1 MEWRLSTGTIPAARV
16 VGCGAGGIALFAMA
30 TSTRTHPQ
38 GAPAAGPTDAPK
50 AKRASTVA
58 DRIIKDVIAGGWQIG
73 QILGSEAELLAKY
86 RVSRAVFRE
95 AVRLVEHQ
103 QVATTRRGP
112 GGGLVVT
119 EPTVDAVID
128 AVVLYLYRAEAR
140 LDEVFEA
147 RLVLEDIAA
156 GLAPARLEEQDLA
169 RLRAFAEGAQP
180 LPPAD
185 PRALHGLVAAMSR
198 NPAVELFVDVLTRV
212 AMLYS
217 SGWEDFGPVAH
228 AETTHAHAR
237 IAQAVMSGD
246 ASTAQH
252 RMRRHL
258 EAEADYL
265 RGRSSTRQLLPGSAV
280 VLSQSGKGKRA
291 EAVARRI
298 TQQLMDDGLQ
308 PGQLVGT
315 EPELIAREGVSRAV
329 FREAV
334 RLLEHHQI
342 ARMRRGP
349 GGGLFVFVPSAAAV
363 SDVAAIYLARRG
375 MRLSD
380 LAEVRT
386 GVEVAIAGL
395 AAVRVDA
402 DGAVAIKDALNREAK
417 TPLGADDRPGIVH
430 GLHAAVAAAAGN
442 RVLELIAL
450 VLIRLSLI
458 YQIER
463 LAKGAR
469 KQTSAEVLRAHEGI
483 AAAVEAGDRELALH
497 RMRRHLDAL
506 GALMR

>member
-1 MEWRLSTGTIPAARV
+1 
-16 VGCGAGGIALFAMA
+16 MA
-30 TSTRTHPQ
+30 TSTKTQPQ
-38 GAPAAGPTDAPK
+38 GAPPAGPTDAPK
-50 AKRASTVA
+50 AKRASKVA
-58 DRIIKDVIAGGWQIG
+58 DQIIKDVIAGGWQVG
-73 QILGSEAELLAKY
+73 QILGSEGDLLARY
-86 RVSRAVFRE
+86 QVSRAVFRE

-103 QVATTRRGP
+103 QVARTRRGP

-140 LDEVFEA
+140 LDELFEA
-147 RLVLEDIAA
+147 RLVLEDIAT

-169 RLRAFAEGAQP
+169 TLRVFAEDAQP
-180 LPPAD
+180 LPPTD
-185 PRALHGLVAAMSR
+185 PRALHVLVAAMSR

-217 SGWEDFGPVAH
+217 SGWQEFGPSVR
-228 AETTHAHAR
+228 AETNHAHAR
-237 IAQAVMSGD
+237 IAHAVMSGD
-246 ASTAQH
+246 ASTAQQ

-265 RGRSSTRQLLPGSAV
+265 RQRRSTRQLMPGSAV
-280 VLSQSGKGKRA
+280 VLSQSGNGKRA

-298 TQQLMDDGLQ
+298 TQQVVDDGLQ

-349 GGGLFVFVPSAAAV
+349 GGGLFVFEPSAAAV
-363 SDVAAIYLARRG
+363 SEVAAIYLARRG

-395 AAVRVDA
+395 AAARIDA
-402 DGAVAIKDALNREAK
+402 DGAAAIQVALDREAK
-417 TPLGADDRPGIVH
+417 TPEADHADAVH
-430 GLHAAVAAAAGN
+430 DLHAAVAAAAGN

-463 LAKGAR
+463 LADGAR
-469 KQTSAEVLRAHEGI
+469 EQISAEVLRAHEGI

>member
-1 MEWRLSTGTIPAARV
+1 MTASTKTQAH
-16 VGCGAGGIALFAMA
+16 GG
-30 TSTRTHPQ
+30 P
-38 GAPAAGPTDAPK
+38 PAGPADAPR
-50 AKRASTVA
+50 AKRASKVA
-58 DRIIKDVIAGGWQIG
+58 DRIIKDVIAGGWPVG
-73 QILGSEAELLAKY
+73 QILGSEAELLDRY
-86 RVSRAVFRE
+86 QVSRAVFRE

-103 QVATTRRGP
+103 QVARTRRGP

-169 RLRAFAEGAQP
+169 TLRVFVEDAQP
-180 LPPAD
+180 PLPTD

-217 SGWEDFGPVAH
+217 SGWQDFGLAVR
-228 AETTHAHAR
+228 AETTYAHAR

-246 ASTAQH
+246 SSTAQH

-265 RGRSSTRQLLPGSAV
+265 RERRSTRQLLPGSAV
-280 VLSQSGKGKRA
+280 VLSQSGNGKRA
-291 EAVARRI
+291 EVVARRI
-298 TQQLMDDGLQ
+298 TQQVVDDGLQ

-315 EPELIAREGVSRAV
+315 EPELVAREGVSRAV

-349 GGGLFVFVPSAAAV
+349 GGGLFVFEPSAAAV
-363 SDVAAIYLARRG
+363 SEVAAIYLARHG

-386 GVEVAIAGL
+386 GVEVAITGL
-395 AAVRVDA
+395 AAARIDA
-402 DGAVAIKDALNREAK
+402 EGAMTIKNALEREAK
-417 TPLGADDRPGIVH
+417 TPHDEQPDVVH
-430 GLHAAVAAAAGN
+430 DLHAAVAAAAGN

-450 VLIRLSLI
+450 VFIRLSLI

-463 LAKGAR
+463 LASGAR
-469 KQTSAEVLRAHEGI
+469 EQISAEVLRAHEGI
-483 AAAVEAGDRELALH
+483 AAAVEAGDRELAMH

>member
-1 MEWRLSTGTIPAARV
+1 
-16 VGCGAGGIALFAMA
+16 MA
-30 TSTRTHPQ
+30 TSTSTQLQ
-38 GAPAAGPTDAPK
+38 GAPPAGPTDAPK
-50 AKRASTVA
+50 AKRASKVA
-58 DRIIKDVIAGGWQIG
+58 DRIIKDVIAGGWQVG
-73 QILGSEAELLAKY
+73 QILGSEADLLARY
-86 RVSRAVFRE
+86 QVSRAVFRE

-103 QVATTRRGP
+103 QVARTRRGP

-156 GLAPARLEEQDLA
+156 GLAPARLEEPDLA
-169 RLRAFAEGAQP
+169 ALRVFAEDELQGT
-180 LPPAD
+180 PAD
-185 PRALHGLVAAMSR
+185 PRALHGLVATMSR

-217 SGWEDFGPVAH
+217 SGWQQFGPAIRE
-228 AETTHAHAR
+228 ETAHAHAR

-246 ASTAQH
+246 AGTAQH
-252 RMRRHL
+252 RMRLHL

-265 RGRSSTRQLLPGSAV
+265 RNRRSTRQLLPGSAV
-280 VLSQSGKGKRA
+280 LLSQSGNGKRA
-291 EAVARRI
+291 EAIARRI
-298 TQQLMDDGLQ
+298 TQQVVDEGLQ

-349 GGGLFVFVPSAAAV
+349 GGGLFVFEPSAAAV
-363 SDVAAIYLARRG
+363 SEMAAIYLARHG

-386 GVEVAIAGL
+386 GVEVAITGL
-395 AAVRVDA
+395 AAARIDA
-402 DGAVAIKDALNREAK
+402 EGTVAIKNALDREAK
-417 TPLGADDRPGIVH
+417 TPQDEHADVVH
-430 GLHAAVAAAAGN
+430 DLHAAVAAASGN

-450 VLIRLSLI
+450 VFIRLSLI

-463 LAKGAR
+463 LAPPAR
-469 KQTSAEVLRAHEGI
+469 ANISAEVLRTHEGI
-483 AAAVEAGDRELALH
+483 AAAVEAGDQELARH
-497 RMRRHLDAL
+497 RMRRHLTAL
-506 GALMR
+506 GALMS

>member
-1 MEWRLSTGTIPAARV
+1 
-16 VGCGAGGIALFAMA
+16 MA
-30 TSTRTHPQ
+30 TSTGTRTQ
-38 GAPAAGPTDAPK
+38 GAPPAGPTDAPK
-50 AKRASTVA
+50 AKRASKVA
-58 DRIIKDVIAGGWQIG
+58 DRIIKDIIADGWQVG
-73 QILGSEAELLAKY
+73 HILGSEADLLARY
-86 RVSRAVFRE
+86 QVSRAVFRE

-103 QVATTRRGP
+103 QVARTRRGP

-119 EPTVDAVID
+119 EPTADAVID

-147 RLVLEDIAA
+147 RLVLEDIAT

-169 RLRAFAEGAQP
+169 TLRVFAEDAQP
-180 LPPAD
+180 VPPVD
-185 PRALHGLVAAMSR
+185 PRALHSLVAKMSR

-212 AMLYS
+212 TMLYS
-217 SGWEDFGPVAH
+217 SGWQQFGPALRD
-228 AETTHAHAR
+228 ETGHAHAR

-246 ASTAQH
+246 AGAAQH

-265 RGRSSTRQLLPGSAV
+265 RERRSTRQLLPGSAV
-280 VLSQSGKGKRA
+280 VLSQSGNGKRA

-298 TQQLMDDGLQ
+298 TQQVVDEGLQ

-349 GGGLFVFVPSAAAV
+349 GGGLFVFEPSAAAV
-363 SDVAAIYLARRG
+363 SEVAAIYLARHG

-380 LAEVRT
+380 LAELRT
-386 GVEVAIAGL
+386 GVEVAITGL
-395 AAVRVDA
+395 AAARIDA
-402 DGAVAIKDALNREAK
+402 EGTLAIKNALDREAK
-417 TPLGADDRPGIVH
+417 TPQDEQADVVH
-430 GLHAAVAAAAGN
+430 DLHAAVAAASGN

-450 VLIRLSLI
+450 VFIRLSLI

-463 LAKGAR
+463 LAPPAR
-469 KQTSAEVLRAHEGI
+469 ENISAEVLRTHEGI
-483 AAAVEAGDRELALH
+483 AAAVEAGDQELARH
-497 RMRRHLDAL
+497 RMRRHLGAL
-506 GALMR
+506 GALMS